1 MLPTEDIYGVSVNK
15 AGNMSKLAKTLLNM
29 HVMFMLIYM
38 VTGIIQ
44 VINSMTPL
52 EVGEQEA
59 NTNLVGNSQ
68 GTYSEALLGLIVS
81 IAVFTFLR
89 QAIKDDNQ
97 EIMTGIMLCDGCCA
111 GMTCLQGGCLFLG
124 IVGIIIAKSAG
135 RQVWYDDLCTCQG
148 VQDTSFTCDKSRVC
162 CQYFDEQGCR
172 KAVDEFHDGFAGM
185 IILVGIRAIVVCGLS
200 ICCIYTTMQLAA
212 ARDNM
217 RAFPFCRSSL
227 PGIPTVIGGTLV
239 VGGPGSVVMG
249 SPNPIAMGTVVVGHP
264 VQAPTVVRT
273 SNAKSSE

>member
-1 MLPTEDIYGVSVNK
+1 MLPTEDVYGVPINK

-29 HVMFMLIYM
+29 HVVFMLIYL

-44 VINSMTPL
+44 VMNSMSPL
-52 EVGEQEA
+52 SIGEQEA
-59 NTNLVGNSQ
+59 NVNLVGNSE

-89 QAIKDDNQ
+89 KAIKDDNQ

-124 IVGIIIAKSAG
+124 IAGIMIAKSAG

-148 VQDTSFTCDKSRVC
+148 VPDNRAGCDKSGAC
-162 CQYFDEQGCR
+162 CRYFDEQGCR

-185 IILVGIRAIVVCGLS
+185 IILISIRAIVVCGLS
-200 ICCIYTTMQLAA
+200 MCCIFATMQLSA

-217 RAFPFCRSSL
+217 RAFPFCSSSL
-227 PGIPTVIGGTLV
+227 PGTPTVIGSTMI
-239 VGGPGSVVMG
+239 VGGAGSVVMG
-249 SPNPIAMGTVVVGHP
+249 SPNTIAMGTVVVGHP
-264 VQAPTVVRT
+264 VQAPSVVRT
-273 SNAKSSE
+273 SSVKSSE